1 MKVADYGRPVESI
14 VESNYFFKMSKYQD
28 WLIDYIE
35 KNQILFNRFQ
45 ANETLGF

>member
-1 MKVADYGRPVESI
+1 MMKTAPTMGSPVESI

-35 KNQILFNRFQ
+35 RNPNF
-45 ANETLGF
+45 ATT